1 MSYRM
6 LQLFTVL
13 LPALLIGGFEYL
25 RHDYLF
31 HDLSMEMGNLYI
43 TILTLLLSFLYSV
56 WMFRTIRQMNERL
69 AEERMRRAVYEERE
83 RLARELHDGIAQT
96 LFFLNVK
103 LKQGQVEDARA
114 ALTDID
120 SHVRQ
125 AIFNLRTSP
134 EEGGSLAQRLHKWLG
149 QWSARTGIE
158 VGEHLQMTDG
168 AFSPS
173 EEVHLFGIVQEAFT
187 NINKHAKAS
196 LAHIELQA
204 TVKEWRLSIRD
215 DGQGIAEHDSIQ
227 SKYGL
232 KMIAERADKLGAS
245 VKIDLLPNGGTQL
258 TLTRSSGGN

>member
-13 LPALLIGGFEYL
+13 LPTLLIGGFEYL

-31 HDLSMEMGNLYI
+31 HDLSMETGNLYI
-43 TILTLLLSFLYSV
+43 TLLTLLLSFLYSV

-69 AEERMRRAVYEERE
+69 AQERMRRAVYEERE

-103 LKQGQVEDARA
+103 LKQGQIEDARA
-114 ALTDID
+114 ALTGID

-134 EEGGSLAQRLHKWLG
+134 EEGGTLTQRLHKWLG

-158 VGEHLQMTDG
+158 VAEHLQVPDG
-168 AFSPS
+168 AFSPA
-173 EEVHLFGIVQEAFT
+173 EEVHLFGIVQEAFA
-187 NINKHAKAS
+187 NINKHAKAH
-196 LAHIELQA
+196 LAHIDLKA
-204 TVKEWRLSIRD
+204 TAKGWQLVIRD
-215 DGQGIAEHDSIQ
+215 DGQGIVKKDGVPST
-227 SKYGL
+227 YGL
-232 KMIAERADKLGAS
+232 NMIAERADKLGAELA
-245 VKIDLLPNGGTQL
+245 IDVQPSGGTQL
-258 TLTRSSGGN
+258 TLTRTSGGH